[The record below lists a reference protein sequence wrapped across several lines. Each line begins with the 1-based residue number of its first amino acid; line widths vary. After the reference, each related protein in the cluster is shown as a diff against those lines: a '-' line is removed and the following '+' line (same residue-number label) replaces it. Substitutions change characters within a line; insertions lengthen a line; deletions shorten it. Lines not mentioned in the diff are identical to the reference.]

1 MLRSWK
7 GANAQGMETSEYC
20 ESWSQL
26 SIKLI
31 YIDLPCFTHR
41 FVARKS
47 FRLVPGLRRASSML
61 SAEIEAKSGE
71 VRLGAV
77 VCNHHIGERPSGKN
91 GQVVAKGLDSVGILL
106 SRLQHI
112 QAFPLCMGLRKR
124 CSLETLR
131 NAQLCEV
138 VSYSYSEVACQAA
151 ITKVLDQEIRALGQI
166 PDFSLLFS
174 LACVYFVLNVLTEE
188 LLSFLCML

>member
-1 MLRSWK
+1 
-7 GANAQGMETSEYC
+7 
-20 ESWSQL
+20 
-26 SIKLI
+26 
-31 YIDLPCFTHR
+31 
-41 FVARKS
+41 
-47 FRLVPGLRRASSML
+47 ML